1 MATRPS
7 IPTSIDGV
15 TSLYRRFRPGRFV
28 ELRGQDHVVRALQ
41 GAVNRDR
48 VSHAYLFSG
57 PRGTGKTTTARILAK
72 ALNCENPVEGDACN
86 TCASCVAITR
96 GSSLDV
102 TELDAASNNGVDDIR
117 EITAGAWH
125 GTPGRW
131 KIYIFDEVHQLSK
144 PASAALLK
152 TLEEPPPHVV
162 FVLATTDPHKVLPT
176 IRSRTQHLEFRL
188 IGGETLS
195 SLLHDVQGAAGLNV
209 DETTIENAVRLGRGS
224 ARDALSALDQL
235 LATGTTDETLPDFDG
250 LFAALVEGDT
260 VKGLTSLARLTND
273 GWDPEQLA
281 ESFAAEVRQ
290 SFLLQVAPEVADA
303 VDADR
308 ERLARWGRELGL
320 ARTVRV
326 LEAFGRALRE
336 MKSAPE
342 KIVVLELATVRLTR
356 PELDASLE
364 ALAERVTKL
373 ERLERSVAPAPS
385 SPAPSAPLRPIGSTP
400 PTAAPLP
407 DTPDTAAPAAPAPVT
422 PPPPARSAPV
432 DAPASASPAD
442 SPLSLEE
449 VRRRFVE
456 GVVPRTSRGA
466 QLVLKSATVVDFD
479 GGRITLAVASEEIRQ
494 NTDQISQ
501 GLKGA
506 LDHEFRVPLTV
517 GWVVD
522 PGTHAGMPAAP
533 RSNPRSTRT
542 PEPPPDFDETSVD
555 DLDGPIVA
563 SVAEHLIT
571 EMFPGAE
578 EIS

>member
-1 MATRPS
+1 MATPPS
-7 IPTSIDGV
+7 SPPPHDGV
-15 TSLYRRFRPGRFV
+15 TSLYRRFRPGRFA
-28 ELRGQDHVVRALQ
+28 ELRGQDHVLRALQ
-41 GAVNRDR
+41 GAVARDR

-86 TCASCVAITR
+86 LCASCVAITR

-131 KIYIFDEVHQLSK
+131 KVYIFDEVHQLSK

-152 TLEEPPPHVV
+152 TLEEPPPHVI

-188 IGGETLS
+188 IGGETLN
-195 SLLHDVQGAAGLNV
+195 SLLHEVQGAAGLEV
-209 DETTIENAVRLGRGS
+209 DDSTIETAVRLGRGS

-235 LATGTTDETLPDFDG
+235 LATGAGEDSQPDFDG
-250 LFAALVEGDT
+250 LFGALVASDAVGAIT
-260 VKGLTSLARLTND
+260 TLATLARD

-281 ESFAAEVRQ
+281 ESFASEVRQ
-290 SFLLQVAPEVADA
+290 VFLLQVAPEVADA

-308 ERLARWGRELGL
+308 ERLRAWGERLGL

-326 LEAFGRALRE
+326 LETFGRAMRE

-342 KIVVLELATVRLTR
+342 KIVVLEVAMVRLVK
-356 PELDASLE
+356 PDLDASLD
-364 ALAERVTKL
+364 ALAERVT
-373 ERLERSVAPAPS
+373 RLERQERVVPPATPS
-385 SPAPSAPLRPIGSTP
+385 PPPSLRPIGSTSPRPEPTAEPVADELPSETSPLLP
-400 PTAAPLP
+400 PTSPP
-407 DTPDTAAPAAPAPVT
+407 EPVPAAQGV
-422 PPPPARSAPV
+422 SV
-432 DAPASASPAD
+432 V
-442 SPLSLEE
+442 SLEE
-449 VRRRFVE
+449 ARQRFQE
-456 GVVPRTSRGA
+456 KVVPRTSRGA
-466 QLVLKSATVVDFD
+466 QLVLRSAAVVGYD
-479 GGRITLAVASEEIRQ
+479 GSRLTLAVANEEIRQ

-501 GLKGA
+501 GLRGA
-506 LDHEFRVPLTV
+506 LEHEFKAPVTV
-517 GWVVD
+517 AWVVD
-522 PGTHAGMPAAP
+522 TTLTASAPSAPPSRPARP
-533 RSNPRSTRT
+533 VEV
-542 PEPPPDFDETSVD
+542 EPTPDFDEVSEHD
-555 DLDGPIVA
+555 AHGPVVS

-578 EIS
+578 EIL

>member
-1 MATRPS
+1 
-7 IPTSIDGV
+7 
-15 TSLYRRFRPGRFV
+15 
-28 ELRGQDHVVRALQ
+28 
-41 GAVNRDR
+41 
-48 VSHAYLFSG
+48 
-57 PRGTGKTTTARILAK
+57 
-72 ALNCENPVEGDACN
+72 
-86 TCASCVAITR
+86 VAITR

-152 TLEEPPPHVV
+152 TLEEPPPHVI

-188 IGGETLS
+188 IGGDTLN
-195 SLLHDVQGAAGLNV
+195 SLLHDVQGAAGLAA
-209 DETTIENAVRLGRGS
+209 DDTTIETAVRLGRGS

-235 LATGTTDETLPDFDG
+235 LATGDTHETQPDFDG
-250 LFAALVEGDT
+250 LFRSLIDADAVGAITTLAAL
-260 VKGLTSLARLTND
+260 ARD

-281 ESFAAEVRQ
+281 ENFAAEVRQ
-290 SFLLQVAPEVADA
+290 SFLLQVAPEVSDA

-308 ERLARWGRELGL
+308 ERLREWGSQLGL

-326 LEAFGRALRE
+326 LETFGRAMRE

-342 KIVVLELATVRLTR
+342 KIVVLEVAMVRLVK
-356 PELDASLE
+356 PDLDASLD

-373 ERLERSVAPAPS
+373 ERQERAPAVSAPAPA
-385 SPAPSAPLRPIGSTP
+385 APTLRPIGSTP
-400 PTAAPLP
+400 PAAGT
-407 DTPDTAAPAAPAPVT
+407 TPTVPVAPAAPAVT
-422 PPPPARSAPV
+422 APSPTVAPPSSG
-432 DAPASASPAD
+432 PASTNEMSTAAKPAD
-442 SPLSLEE
+442 AVLSVDE
-449 VRRRFVE
+449 VRQRFTE
-456 GVVPRTSRGA
+456 RVVPRTSRGA
-466 QLVLKSATVVDFD
+466 QLVLKSAAVTDFD
-479 GGRITLAVASEEIRQ
+479 GSRITLAVASEEIRQ

-517 GWVVD
+517 SWVVD
-522 PGTHAGMPAAP
+522 PTMTPPAPSAP
-533 RSNPRSTRT
+533 SARTRT
-542 PEPPPDFDETSVD
+542 KSAPEPTPDFDETSAD
-555 DLDGPIVA
+555 DHQGPVVT